1 MGSNYCV
8 FFIVHLSKA
17 LLEGFQTRVGYC
29 LSWRC
34 REARSW
40 SDPICQSCHISKG
53 GILLENEILR
63 ITLKAYFPVQLKTNY
78 VFPCRFKQWFNHYL
92 IDTIENVYL
101 NFCTLIFRDNI
112 LFDFQVPFLH
122 YSECECLS
130 EQNIFWVVGQSD
142 FGFPPIMRSSIG
154 IQKLISFYQTRVRS
168 LHTLVSYYSNSCKVD
183 STGRKILKWW
193 PIFYVQRWHKTR
205 FY

>member
-1 MGSNYCV
+1 MFTGSNYCV
-8 FFIVHLSKA
+8 FFIVNLSEA
-17 LLEGFQTRVGYC
+17 LIEGFQTRVGYC

-34 REARSW
+34 HEARSW

-63 ITLKAYFPVQLKTNY
+63 NTLKVYFPVQLKTNY

-112 LFDFQVPFLH
+112 LFDFQVLFLH
-122 YSECECLS
+122 YSECECLN
-130 EQNIFWVVGQSD
+130 EQNIFWFVGQPD
-142 FGFPPIMRSSIG
+142 FGFPPIKECKNVKSNIIILWDVPLEFRNWYP
-154 IQKLISFYQTRVRS
+154 FYQNRS
-168 LHTLVSYYSNSCKVD
+168 VDNITLPK
-183 STGRKILKWW
+183 
-193 PIFYVQRWHKTR
+193 
-205 FY
+205 